1 MLQKFF
7 DLVCKVLKCRNFK
20 TEACNWCKWFDNFE
34 KKIKPSPS
42 TSDPFGSSPSISS
55 GSPKPMKVFKKIK
68 QRRNKH
74 RRRGDR
80 HGLSLRETRKMGVA
94 K

>member
-1 MLQKFF
+1 MLRRLV
-7 DLVCKVLKCRNFK
+7 DLVCKFLKCKHFK
-20 TEACNWCKWFDNFE
+20 TEACNWCKWFEGFE
-34 KKIKPSPS
+34 KKKWPEGTDSPS
-42 TSDPFGSSPSISS
+42 ATLESSQMED
-55 GSPKPMKVFKKIK
+55 PKPMKVFKKIK
-68 QRRNKH
+68 QRRKKH